1 MFRHNADSCLEWG
14 TFLILEWFIQSVL
27 VSVWTKKIFLK
38 SIWVMS
44 TTSLQPWSSTWT
56 GLQNEYKKISQCP
69 KKIVETVRK
78 TRELKEESLD
88 EEGGGG
94 KLQKGSEHKHKTT
107 MSGQLL
113 HLHGIKKKNPST
125 WNRKI
130 WKKNIQLKKNQQ
142 SWIINLWNWIWRG

>member
-27 VSVWTKKIFLK
+27 VSGWTKKKILK

-44 TTSLQPWSSTWT
+44 TTSPQPWSSTWT

-78 TRELKEESLD
+78 TRELKELRKS
-88 EEGGGG
+88 GWGGG

>member
-27 VSVWTKKIFLK
+27 VSGWTKKYSSKAFGLCLQQVLSLGQAHGLGYK
-38 SIWVMS
+38 MS
-44 TTSLQPWSSTWT
+44 K
-56 GLQNEYKKISQCP
+56 KKISQCP

-78 TRELKEESLD
+78 TRELLLKKIKKVWIRR
-88 EEGGGG
+88 GG

-113 HLHGIKKKNPST
+113 HLHGIKKFPAPGTEKYEKKKPHT
-125 WNRKI
+125 VKKKI
-130 WKKNIQLKKNQQ
+130 NNHE
-142 SWIINLWNWIWRG
+142 

>member
-27 VSVWTKKIFLK
+27 VSGWTKKIFLK

-44 TTSLQPWSSTWT
+44 TTSPQPWSSTWT
-56 GLQNEYKKISQCP
+56 ELQNEYKKISQCP

-78 TRELKEESLD
+78 TRELKTLRKSGS
-88 EEGGGG
+88 GGEK

-113 HLHGIKKKNPST
+113 HLHGIKKKIPAPGT
-125 WNRKI
+125 EKYEEKKHTVK
-130 WKKNIQLKKNQQ
+130 KKNN
-142 SWIINLWNWIWRG
+142 NPE

>member
-1 MFRHNADSCLEWG
+1 MPRVRYISYTWMIH
-14 TFLILEWFIQSVL
+14 T
-27 VSVWTKKIFLK
+27 VSVSECLNKKIFLK

-88 EEGGGG
+88 EEGG